1 MEICAMGFRNLLVY
15 QQAFAL
21 NKSIYLFLKN
31 DKSLPYYVK
40 NQLGK
45 ACLSIMLNIA
55 EGTGRATA
63 NDQKHFYIM
72 AAGSLKETKAII
84 VLLEEVHEINSPI
97 SESWRSQLN
106 SIETLL
112 KRLIQSQTRKPT
124 PFQGSAP

>member
-1 MEICAMGFRNLLVY
+1 MSFQNLLVY
-15 QQAFAL
+15 QQAFSL
-21 NKSIYLFLKN
+21 NKTIYLFIKN

-55 EGTGRATA
+55 EGTGRATP
-63 NDQKHFYIM
+63 NDQKHFYVI
-72 AAGSLKETKAII
+72 AVGSLKETRAII
-84 VLLEEVHEINSPI
+84 QLLEEVHEISSSI
-97 SESWRSQLN
+97 SESWIFQLN
-106 SIETLL
+106 SKETLL